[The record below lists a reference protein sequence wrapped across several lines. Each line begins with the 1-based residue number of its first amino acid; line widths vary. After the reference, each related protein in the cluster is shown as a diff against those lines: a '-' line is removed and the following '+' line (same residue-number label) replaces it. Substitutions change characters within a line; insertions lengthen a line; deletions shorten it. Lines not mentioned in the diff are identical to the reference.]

1 MNKAPV
7 IMIILLAF
15 CTALP
20 LLQGCTPLNKVT
32 AQQSETEKRYPVAVT
47 AVQERSFEERITVQG
62 TLLAKNYAMVA
73 PRVDGVLTDMF
84 VEDGQYVEAGKTPL
98 FQIDKEVLT
107 QAYEIAQQ
115 DMAVAE
121 CARIDGKAQVTAAQA
136 QHDKMQLDYERFNRL
151 IKEKA
156 VTQDAMEQLE
166 AGYKV
171 AQAQL
176 ERAKTA
182 VRLYE
187 EQEKKAAA
195 AAAIAKRRLDD
206 SLIFSPINGFISY
219 RGKKVGE
226 FAGAGTPIIRV
237 SDTSVLEVSAFL
249 PGEYYPRLKVGESKL
264 RVTVSGMDVGMLPI
278 TYKSPEIQ
286 DQLRT
291 FEVKCIVEAPP
302 EGVVPGAMAQIEA
315 VLETRTSI
323 GVPQDVI
330 QTREDKTVV
339 FVLDGDKAK
348 SVEISSGLATEG
360 WTEVLD
366 GALAAG
372 TKVIVKGYNLV
383 NDGTPVDVVGEE

>member
-1 MNKAPV
+1 M
-7 IMIILLAF
+7 
-15 CTALP
+15 
-20 LLQGCTPLNKVT
+20 
-32 AQQSETEKRYPVAVT
+32 
-47 AVQERSFEERITVQG
+47 
-62 TLLAKNYAMVA
+62 
-73 PRVDGVLTDMF
+73 
-84 VEDGQYVEAGKTPL
+84 
-98 FQIDKEVLT
+98 
-107 QAYEIAQQ
+107 
-115 DMAVAE
+115 
-121 CARIDGKAQVTAAQA
+121 
-136 QHDKMQLDYERFNRL
+136 
-151 IKEKA
+151 
-156 VTQDAMEQLE
+156 
-166 AGYKV
+166 

-348 SVEISSGLATEG
+348 SVESVRALPRER
-360 WTEVLD
+360 TEVLD

-372 TKVIVKGYNLV
+372 TKLLSKDTTL
-383 NDGTPVDVVGEE
+383 